1 MGRYEADNLFVKN
14 AKGNDVAAKYLK
26 DTNGNYIIDRLSGRP
41 YLVPADFNLDAV
53 IAKYKVDPQALTDPE
68 PGVAVRAAGPY

>member
-1 MGRYEADNLFVKN
+1 MDGS
-14 AKGNDVAAKYLK
+14 
-26 DTNGNYIIDRLSGRP
+26 TGRP
-41 YLVPADFNLDAV
+41 YVVPADFNLDAV